1 MFHYKDITSKGDGA
15 VSAKSTVAGA
25 TAKPVPPRSRRRG
38 GIWRWAALIVVVV
51 AAAGAGWWYFVK
63 PPVVVAP
70 QTVAVSRGDVEQTVL
85 ASGILQANSLVSVGA
100 QVSGRIEKLDV
111 KLGDVV
117 KSGDPLAEIDSLDQE
132 NAVKSS
138 EAALASVTAQLHSAE
153 AAVKTAQAALDRSDQ
168 LTAKG
173 LVATADHETAQAAVG
188 TAEAQVEVMT
198 AQLQQATIAVDNA
211 KLNLSRTKI
220 TAPSAGTVVAVLVDA
235 GQSVNAVQSSP
246 TIVKLADLGTM
257 IVKAQISEA
266 DVPRVKPGQPVY
278 FTILGEP
285 DKRITATLLSIE
297 PAPDSITTETT
308 VSSTSSTAI
317 YYNGLFS
324 VPNPDGKLRIDMT
337 AQVTI
342 VLAQAKNALLVP
354 SSALTA
360 SPSGKGYTVGV
371 YDPATKT
378 VERTK
383 VTVGINNN
391 VTAEI
396 QSGLK
401 EGDLVVTTGSAR
413 AAGSSPAGAPP
424 GAGTRSGR
432 NFAPGAGSLLG
443 F

>member
-15 VSAKSTVAGA
+15 VSAKSAVSGA

-51 AAAGAGWWYFVK
+51 AAAGAGWWYFVT

-168 LTAKG
+168 LAAKG

-198 AQLQQATIAVDNA
+198 AQLQQATIAVV
-211 KLNLSRTKI
+211 I
-220 TAPSAGTVVAVLVDA
+220 THPLFDDA
-235 GQSVNAVQSSP
+235 DGRGS
-246 TIVKLADLGTM
+246 D
-257 IVKAQISEA
+257 
-266 DVPRVKPGQPVY
+266 RV
-278 FTILGEP
+278 
-285 DKRITATLLSIE
+285 
-297 PAPDSITTETT
+297 
-308 VSSTSSTAI
+308 
-317 YYNGLFS
+317 
-324 VPNPDGKLRIDMT
+324 
-337 AQVTI
+337 
-342 VLAQAKNALLVP
+342 
-354 SSALTA
+354 
-360 SPSGKGYTVGV
+360 
-371 YDPATKT
+371 
-378 VERTK
+378 
-383 VTVGINNN
+383 
-391 VTAEI
+391 
-396 QSGLK
+396 
-401 EGDLVVTTGSAR
+401 
-413 AAGSSPAGAPP
+413 
-424 GAGTRSGR
+424 
-432 NFAPGAGSLLG
+432 
-443 F
+443 